1 MSFFLMLFSYAERV
15 ETLLQLRQHGTT
27 PFTAGPVY
35 SKNVCGI
42 QHILLMLMSNANR
55 VSKF

>member
-1 MSFFLMLFSYAERV
+1 MSFLDAERV

-35 SKNVCGI
+35 SKNVCDI
-42 QHILLMLMSNANR
+42 QHILLKLMSNANR